1 MDQPRLVGG
10 RYELGG
16 VLGRGGMAEVHMG
29 RDVRLGRNVAVKTLR
44 ADLASDPTFQAR
56 FRREAQSAASLN
68 HPAVVAVYDTGEDL
82 LNGTPLPYIVMEYV
96 EGTTLRELLQSGRR
110 LLPERALEIVAGV
123 LQALEYSHRNG
134 IVHRDIKPGNVML
147 TRSGHVKV
155 MDFGIARAVA
165 DVGATMTAT
174 AAVIGTAQYLSPEQA
189 KGEHVDA
196 RSDIYS
202 TGCLL
207 YELLV
212 GRPPFV
218 GDSPVSVAYQHVRE
232 DPLPPSQFDPEVP
245 PEIDAIVLKA
255 LAKNPE
261 NRYQS
266 ADEMRAD
273 IDRALDGRPV
283 AAPAVMMAAGTAG
296 AATQVM
302 QPTAVI
308 PGGSGTGAYG
318 PDGPGGPGGPPG
330 GYQPPPPKQNKGP
343 MIALITLAVIAVF
356 ALAALIG
363 RAIFGGDEGAKTQEV
378 PSVLGSSEQTAVTTL
393 QNANFKPSVDDGC
406 AAFNDQYTSGQ
417 VYRQSPQPQAQA
429 TPDSTVTLC
438 ISKGTE
444 TVQVPDVRDLTPDDA
459 QAKLEDLGFKVQ
471 VVNQAS
477 ADVEKDHV
485 IGTNPAAGAKPKK
498 GSTVKLL
505 VSTGPEQVQV
515 PSVVGKQRD
524 DAENILRDAG
534 FKVQINEADAPDEQ
548 PGTVLDQNPGAGA
561 RVDPGTTVTLIVAK
575 QPQQQLVA
583 VRNVVGF
590 TEDAAKQALEGDG
603 LKVKVENLNP
613 PDPTKP
619 DGTVVSQSIPPG
631 TQVAQNTEITI
642 TVNHLPGG

>member
-68 HPAVVAVYDTGEDL
+68 HPAIVAVYDTGEDL

-96 EGTTLRELLQSGRR
+96 DGTTLRELLQSGRR

-134 IVHRDIKPGNVML
+134 IIHRDIKPGNVML

-165 DVGATMTAT
+165 DMGATMTAT

-218 GDSPVSVAYQHVRE
+218 GDSPVSVAYPHVRE
-232 DPLPPSQFDPEVP
+232 DPLPPSHFDPEIP

-266 ADEMRAD
+266 SDEMRAD

-308 PGGSGTGAYG
+308 PGGSGVGAYG
-318 PDGPGGPGGPPG
+318 PGGPDGSGGPP

-378 PSVLGSSEQTAVTTL
+378 PSVLGSPEQAAVSQL
-393 QNANFKPSVDDGC
+393 QNANFNPSVDDGC
-406 AAFNDQYTSGQ
+406 AAFNDQYGSGQ
-417 VYRQSPQPQAQA
+417 VYRQSPEGQTQA
-429 TPDSTVTLC
+429 TPNTTVTLC

-444 TVQVPDVRDLTPDDA
+444 TVEIPDVRNLTPDDA

-505 VSTGPEQVQV
+505 VSTGPEQVAV
-515 PSVVGKQRD
+515 PSVVGKQRN

-534 FKVQINEADAPDEQ
+534 FQVQVNEVDAPDEQ
-548 PGTVLDQNPGAGA
+548 PGTVLDQDPGAGA
-561 RVDPGTTVTLIVAK
+561 KVDPGTTVNLTVAK
-575 QPQQQLVA
+575 QPQQQLVT

-590 TEDAAKQALEGDG
+590 TEDAAKQALESDG
-603 LKVKVENLNP
+603 LKVKVQDQRP

-619 DGTVVSQSIPPG
+619 EGTVVSQSIPPG

-642 TVNHLPGG
+642 MVNHPQG

>member
-68 HPAVVAVYDTGEDL
+68 HPAIVAVYDTGEDL

-96 EGTTLRELLQSGRR
+96 DGTTLRELLQSGRR

-134 IVHRDIKPGNVML
+134 IIHRDIKPGNVML

-318 PDGPGGPGGPPG
+318 PGGPDGSGGPPAG
-330 GYQPPPPKQNKGP
+330 HQQPKQNKGP

-378 PSVLGSSEQTAVTTL
+378 PSVLGASEQAAVSQL
-393 QNANFKPSVDDGC
+393 QNANFNPNVDDGC
-406 AAFNDQYTSGQ
+406 AAFNDQYGSGQ
-417 VYRQSPQPQAQA
+417 VYRQSPEGQTQA
-429 TPDSTVTLC
+429 TPNSTVTLC

-444 TVQVPDVRDLTPDDA
+444 TVEIPDVRNLTPDDA
-459 QAKLEDLGFKVQ
+459 QKKLEDLGFTVQ
-471 VVNQAS
+471 VVDQAS

-505 VSTGPEQVQV
+505 VSTGPEQVEV
-515 PSVVGKQRD
+515 PSVVGKQRN

-534 FKVQINEADAPDEQ
+534 FKVQINEVDAPDEE
-548 PGTVLDQNPGAGA
+548 PGTVLDQSPGAGA
-561 RVDPGTTVTLIVAK
+561 KVDPGTTITLTVAK
-575 QPQQQLVA
+575 QPQQQLVT
-583 VRNVVGF
+583 VPNVVGF
-590 TEDAAKQALEGDG
+590 TEDAAKQALKDDG
-603 LKVKVENLNP
+603 LKVNVQDQNP

-619 DGTVVSQSIPPG
+619 PGTVISQSIPPG

-642 TVNHLPGG
+642 MVNHPQGG

>member
-10 RYELGG
+10 RYELGA

-68 HPAVVAVYDTGEDL
+68 HPAIVAVYDTGEDL

-96 EGTTLRELLQSGRR
+96 DGTTLRELLQSGRR

-212 GRPPFV
+212 GRPPFI

-232 DPLPPSQFDPEVP
+232 DPLPPSQFDPELP

-308 PGGSGTGAYG
+308 PGGSGSG
-318 PDGPGGPGGPPG
+318 PYGPGGPDGSGGPP

-363 RAIFGGDEGAKTQEV
+363 RAIFGGDEGAKTQAV

-393 QNANFKPSVDDGC
+393 TQANFNPSVDDGC

-417 VYRQSPQPQAQA
+417 VYRQSPEGQTQA
-429 TPDSTVTLC
+429 TPNSTVTLC
-438 ISKGTE
+438 ISKGIE
-444 TVQVPDVRDLTPDDA
+444 TVQIPDVTGKTPD
-459 QAKLEDLGFKVQ
+459 QAKAQLEDLGFKVQ
-471 VVNQAS
+471 VVDQAS

-485 IGTNPAAGAKPKK
+485 IGTDPAAGAKPRK

-505 VSTGPEQVQV
+505 VSTGPEQVGV
-515 PSVVGKQRD
+515 PSVIGKQRD

-534 FKVQINEADAPDEQ
+534 FKVQINEVDAPDEQ
-548 PGTVLDQNPGAGA
+548 QGTVLDQNPGAGA
-561 RVDPGTTVTLIVAK
+561 KVDPGTTVTLTVAK
-575 QPQQQLVA
+575 QPQQQLVT

-590 TEDAAKQALEGDG
+590 TEDAAKEALENDG
-603 LKVKVENLNP
+603 LKVKVQDQNP
-613 PDPTKP
+613 PDPSKP
-619 DGTVVSQSIPPG
+619 PGTVVTQSIPPG

-642 TVNHLPGG
+642 TVNHL

>member
-1 MDQPRLVGG
+1 
-10 RYELGG
+10 
-16 VLGRGGMAEVHMG
+16 
-29 RDVRLGRNVAVKTLR
+29 
-44 ADLASDPTFQAR
+44 
-56 FRREAQSAASLN
+56 
-68 HPAVVAVYDTGEDL
+68 
-82 LNGTPLPYIVMEYV
+82 
-96 EGTTLRELLQSGRR
+96 LRELLQSGRR

-134 IVHRDIKPGNVML
+134 IIHRDIKPGNVML

-232 DPLPPSQFDPEVP
+232 DPLPPSQFDPEIP

-283 AAPAVMMAAGTAG
+283 AAPAVVMAAGTAG

-308 PGGSGTGAYG
+308 PGGTGSGAYG
-318 PDGPGGPGGPPG
+318 PGGPDGSGGPPG
-330 GYQPPPPKQNKGP
+330 YQPPPKQNKGP

-378 PSVLGSSEQTAVTTL
+378 PSVLGSSEQAAVSQL
-393 QNANFKPSVDDGC
+393 QNAHFNPNVDDGC
-406 AAFNDQYTSGQ
+406 AAFNDQYASGQ
-417 VYRQSPQPQAQA
+417 VYRQSPEGQTQA
-429 TPDSTVTLC
+429 TPNSAVTLC

-444 TVQVPDVRDLTPDDA
+444 TVEVPDVRNKTPDDA
-459 QAKLEDLGFKVQ
+459 KAELEDLGFKVQ

-477 ADVEKDHV
+477 ADVDKDHV

-505 VSTGPEQVQV
+505 VSTGPEQVAV
-515 PSVVGKQRD
+515 PSVVGKQRN

-534 FKVQINEADAPDEQ
+534 FQVQVNEVDAPDEQ
-548 PGTVLDQNPGAGA
+548 PGTVLDQDPGAGA
-561 RVDPGTTVTLIVAK
+561 KVDPGTTVNLTVAK
-575 QPQQQLVA
+575 QPQQQLVT

-590 TEDAAKQALEGDG
+590 TEDAAKQALENDG
-603 LKVKVENLNP
+603 LKVKVQDQKP

-619 DGTVVSQSIPPG
+619 EGTVISQSIPPG
-631 TQVAQNTEITI
+631 TQVAASTEITI
-642 TVNHLPGG
+642 TVNHPQGG

>member
-68 HPAVVAVYDTGEDL
+68 HPAIVAVYDTGEDL

-134 IVHRDIKPGNVML
+134 IIHRDIKPGNVML

-165 DVGATMTAT
+165 DMGATMTAT

-245 PEIDAIVLKA
+245 PEIDAVVLKA

-283 AAPAVMMAAGTAG
+283 AAPAVMMASGSGG
-296 AATQVM
+296 APTQVM

-318 PDGPGGPGGPPG
+318 PGGPGGPPG
-330 GYQPPPPKQNKGP
+330 RYQPPPPKQNKGP

-378 PSVLGSSEQTAVTTL
+378 PSVLGQPEPNAVTTL
-393 QNANFKPSVDDGC
+393 ERAQFKASVNDGC
-406 AAFNDQYTSGQ
+406 AAFNDQYASGQ
-417 VYRQSPQPQAQA
+417 VYRQSPEGQTQA
-429 TPDSTVTLC
+429 TPSSTVTLC

-444 TVQVPDVRDLTPDDA
+444 TVAIPDVRDRTPD
-459 QAKLEDLGFKVQ
+459 QAKAQLEDLGFKVQ
-471 VVNQAS
+471 VVDQAS
-477 ADVEKDHV
+477 ADVENDHV
-485 IGTNPAAGAKPKK
+485 IGTNPAAGANPEK

-505 VSTGPEQVQV
+505 VSTGPEQVPV
-515 PSVVGKQRD
+515 PSVVGKQRN

-534 FKVQINEADAPDEQ
+534 FQVQINEVEAPDEKA
-548 PGTVLDQNPGAGA
+548 GTVLDQNPGAGA
-561 RVDPGTTVTLIVAK
+561 KVDPGTTVTLTVAK
-575 QPQQQLVA
+575 QPQQQLVT

-590 TEDAAKQALEGDG
+590 TEDAAKQALENDG
-603 LKVKVENLNP
+603 LKVKVQNQNP

-642 TVNHLPGG
+642 MVNHPQGG